1 MRTGSYWPGCSTVAV
16 RSRGSKLAG
25 ADPPVPALVPVA
37 AIVAL
42 AEGDRMTVEEAR
54 NALGKLKPSIR
65 GDAPHTAAIEDLE
78 TKQRA
83 KGGEQ

>member
-1 MRTGSYWPGCSTVAV
+1 LRTGSYWPGCSTVAV
-16 RSRGSKLAG
+16 WSRGSKLAG
-25 ADPPVPALVPVA
+25 ADPPVPALVPAA

-65 GDAPHTAAIEDLE
+65 GDAHTAAIEDLE